1 MFSPTLRL
9 ILIAVFLVGGVA
21 ALVTQLG
28 TYVVIAF
35 FTTAAILL
43 LGHFR
48 HGPMLAILMSLRKGK
63 IGDAEK
69 LLASIKRPNWL
80 SKRYQ
85 AYYFFAHSLVATHR
99 QDQTSSVEYA
109 QLALN
114 LNQLHDKEK
123 GILVYNLAR
132 MAYQNNDLEAAKQH
146 LETLK
151 GLAVDDLH
159 LKKRVGE
166 LEAALLSK

>member
-9 ILIAVFLVGGVA
+9 ILIAVFLVGGIA

-35 FTTAAILL
+35 FSTAAILL

-63 IGDAEK
+63 VGDAEQ

-85 AYYFFAHSLVATHR
+85 AYYYFANSLVATHR
-99 QDQTSSVEYA
+99 QDPAGAVDYA
-109 QLALN
+109 NLALD

-123 GILVYNLAR
+123 AILVYNLAR
-132 MAYQNNDLEAAKQH
+132 MAYQSGIYEQAKTH
-146 LETLK
+146 LNTLK
-151 GLAVDDLH
+151 NLAVDDLH
-159 LKKRVGE
+159 LKKRVQE
-166 LEAALLSK
+166 LEAALQNQ